1 MVSSQ
6 QQQAAAAA
14 AASGVVAIKAA
25 VTSAKCPTTTTT
37 TTPVQ
42 RKEEGLAVHQHTM
55 ASTKPPPVPTIK
67 VSAGSMLFES
77 NRPKEFRRHYKMTYE
92 AFWELCS
99 RLQTGVI
106 AATESMAMWK
116 EDQEKKGLL
125 NNDAGVPVDE
135 DEMYSDENY
144 RYHNPKIGP
153 HRKIPTSIC
162 LACAVRYLVGGSDP
176 LDLFI
181 IHEIKLSEVY
191 EAVWYTVYAVNQLDE
206 FGIMY
211 PAEHEKLHK
220 MASDLRTAIRLPFD
234 EATTKALKTFLC
246 PRKKP
251 EPGLK
256 RAPRKKR

>member
-25 VTSAKCPTTTTT
+25 VTSAKCPTT
-37 TTPVQ
+37 PVQ
-42 RKEEGLAVHQHTM
+42 RQEGLAVQQHTT

-99 RLQTGVI
+99 RLQAGVI
-106 AATESMAMWK
+106 AATESMAVWK

-125 NNDAGVPVDE
+125 NNHDVGVPAVDE
-135 DEMYSDENY
+135 DEMFSDENNY

-206 FGIMY
+206 FGIKY